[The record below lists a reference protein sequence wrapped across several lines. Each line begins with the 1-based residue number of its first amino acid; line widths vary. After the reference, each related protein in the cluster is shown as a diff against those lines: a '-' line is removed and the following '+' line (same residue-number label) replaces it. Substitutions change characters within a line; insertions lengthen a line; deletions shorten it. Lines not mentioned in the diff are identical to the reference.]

1 MAKGSQCWLGKT
13 SLIPHERLFDGGEV
27 FQRRQ
32 EHVPVLW
39 PADILDKVAQ
49 LFAEGGEDFIF
60 VFHRFYAHASALY
73 GESQSH
79 ASWRRTIE
87 EWDELIARPLRAQ
100 GEGDG
105 GQAPDGIETEENI
118 VVLKGVGI
126 LVGCV

>member
-1 MAKGSQCWLGKT
+1 MAREKPVLVGKT

-49 LFAEGGEDFIF
+49 LFAEGGEDFVF
-60 VFHRFYAHASALY
+60 VFHRFYGHALALY
-73 GESQSH
+73 GENQSH

-87 EWDELIARPLRAQ
+87 EGDELIARPLRAQ

-105 GQAPDGIETEENI
+105 G
-118 VVLKGVGI
+118 
-126 LVGCV
+126 